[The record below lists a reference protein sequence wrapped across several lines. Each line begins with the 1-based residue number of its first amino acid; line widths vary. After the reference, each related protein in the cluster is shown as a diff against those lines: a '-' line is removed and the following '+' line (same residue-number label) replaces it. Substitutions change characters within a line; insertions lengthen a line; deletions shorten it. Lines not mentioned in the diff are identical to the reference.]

1 MRSVESMA
9 ALMVD
14 LSAASMAGQ
23 WDLWES
29 TMADLSV
36 VSSAALMVDYS
47 VDRSG

>member
-1 MRSVESMA
+1 MA

-29 TMADLSV
+29 TMADLLAAL
-36 VSSAALMVDYS
+36 SAALTVHYSAVLMAGLS
-47 VDRSG
+47 VDL